1 MSVYSNIYKTFSGH
15 GIGKNPLVVKVMH
28 AYMGLALRNPIL
40 VNNSFYMY
48 LDSQYGNTLM
58 LDKTYEPDGTAA
70 IDSAIKDGWI
80 ALDLGANIGYF
91 TLLMAQKCRKV
102 YSFEP
107 SDSAFGLLQKNV
119 KLNKLQDKVTLENK
133 AVGSASSN
141 MKLYHEPL
149 GSGGNSFVNI
159 AGGDSE
165 DVECVSLDEYFKGK
179 EKPDII
185 KMDVEG
191 WEEDAILGG
200 KEVFKNAQ
208 FILFENN
215 VTLLV
220 ARHKKGTEVMDMLKG
235 FGFEIKKI
243 DGGNMNKQDR
253 EKYSSYLSLEGNYYA
268 HKARQV

>member
-1 MSVYSNIYKTFSGH
+1 MSAYSSIYKTFSGH
-15 GIGKNPLVVKVMH
+15 GLGKNPLVLKVMH
-28 AYMGLALRNPIL
+28 AYLNFTLRNPIL

-58 LDKTYEPDGTAA
+58 IDKTYEPDGTAA
-70 IDSAIKDGWI
+70 INSAIKADWT

-91 TLLMAQKCRKV
+91 TLLMAQKCKKV
-102 YSFEP
+102 YAFEP
-107 SDSAFGLLQKNV
+107 SNSAFGMLQKNV
-119 KLNKLQDKVTLENK
+119 KLNKLQDKVALENK
-133 AVGSASSN
+133 AVGSKSSK

-165 DVECVSLDEYFKGK
+165 DVDCVSLDEYFKDK

-200 KEVFKNAQ
+200 KEVFEHAQ
-208 FILFENN
+208 FIMFENN

-220 ARHKKGTEVMDMLKG
+220 ARNKKGTEAMDLLKS
-235 FGFEIKKI
+235 FGFEITKI
-243 DGGNMNKQDR
+243 DGGNMSQKDR

-268 HKARQV
+268 KKIKQV